1 MNVIYEDQFFENDDN
16 VTKKSSGTE
25 EMECQEDTESVDPLA
40 FLIEELEQDQQSVD
54 QAKCASFEAIA
65 ISGDNETEVE
75 DDESCCSDYESE
87 DEQADISQ
95 PFSKAP
101 TAAAKPSNDA
111 MWTLGKRSH
120 RQTALNFGGEDDELM
135 INQEKQNGGK
145 RQRKADSKFNVQT
158 RQNEK
163 GLFQS
168 RIATREPLI

>member
-1 MNVIYEDQFFENDDN
+1 MN
-16 VTKKSSGTE
+16 
-25 EMECQEDTESVDPLA
+25 
-40 FLIEELEQDQQSVD
+40 

-101 TAAAKPSNDA
+101 VAATKPSDDA
-111 MWTLGKRSH
+111 MWTLGKRNY
-120 RQTALNFGGEDDELM
+120 RQTALNFGDEDDELM

-145 RQRKADSKFNVQT
+145 RQRKAESKFNVQT
-158 RQNEK
+158 GKNEK

-168 RIATREPLI
+168 RIARREPLIIDSIAQPAFVRNDAVIYMNINNICLRMWLLVTN